1 MPSVAKS
8 TPMKNWDWESV
19 NMMDPTCTE
28 CERLLQTF
36 EHAIRC
42 LQIIEHKSAMETGL
56 KGILRKASNRCEEAR
71 KAVEDH
77 EATHM
82 TVMAAAG
89 ATRLDFTATHPPLLV
104 PQPLFLH
111 RHTICKTTQ

>member
-1 MPSVAKS
+1 
-8 TPMKNWDWESV
+8 MKNWDWESV

-82 TVMAAAG
+82 TVTAAAG
-89 ATRLDFTATHPPLLV
+89 ATG
-104 PQPLFLH
+104 
-111 RHTICKTTQ
+111 

>member
-1 MPSVAKS
+1 MNWGTEPGRTFKPTQFHGKWKTGEMPSVAKS

-71 KAVEDH
+71 KAIEDH
-77 EATHM
+77 ETTHM

-89 ATRLDFTATHPPLLV
+89 GV
-104 PQPLFLH
+104 V
-111 RHTICKTTQ
+111 